1 MKKIYLIAACTIALL
16 SACKSPKTIQQETG
30 AVEIK
35 LPFSEKEFQTNKEFF
50 RATNMGKSPDIATSK
65 KVALLNAKSELAS
78 NINST
83 IKKVTESYTNQRS
96 VADKQD
102 FDQVRGKVHNLI
114 VRLPYVRQRANTA
127 RYIARVGID
136 QVRALQ
142 LTLGVVNL
150 EAVRVQN
157 FFGQGIFL
165 TWFEPFLVGVM
176 DKLCVGQVFT
186 PICACIEVVVV

>member
-102 FDQVRGKVHNLI
+102 FENKFEENIRE
-114 VRLPYVRQRANTA
+114 
-127 RYIARVGID
+127 
-136 QVRALQ
+136 
-142 LTLGVVNL
+142 VVNYNLQNVIVKGEKLFKEPNGSYTFHVAIELNKEGIL
-150 EAVRVQN
+150 E
-157 FFGQGIFL
+157 GISNKISKNESL
-165 TWFEPFLVGVM
+165 KLDYDKMKFEKIFNEEM
-176 DKLCVGQVFT
+176 EKLEKEQ
-186 PICACIEVVVV
+186 